1 MMFLQESFTTST
13 ALNLSF
19 KAWFEH
25 SQPSSQVIAQTLI
38 LITQS
43 PNSQLFQ
50 PQELKSQLQKLQ
62 SLPQSLQTFHS
73 FFLKAHQILIKTQ
86 STPFFTHSSLPFS
99 SLRSPF
105 QPPLITTPK
114 LKSFTSGTS
123 IEQGKEMTKKDL
135 NWWEWFLTES
145 DEITVRRK
153 RLGFL
158 EKRTRRREV
167 ETSGRISLT
176 LYFIHRRVR
185 NYESSK
191 MPLCNLTGYYIF
203 PSVSSLQ
210 QALNSL

>member
-105 QPPLITTPK
+105 HPPLITTPK
-114 LKSFTSGTS
+114 LKSFTSGAS
-123 IEQGKEMTKKDL
+123 IEQGKEMIKRVYTDDDL
-135 NWWEWFLTES
+135 RMMKSKEK
-145 DEITVRRK
+145 K

-158 EKRTRRREV
+158 WWKEGEERKGKERNVWKKIILEA
-167 ETSGRISLT
+167 SLIYT
-176 LYFIHRRVR
+176 
-185 NYESSK
+185 E
-191 MPLCNLTGYYIF
+191 G
-203 PSVSSLQ
+203 
-210 QALNSL
+210 